1 MSYLSRSV
9 FSKLVNPAPGYEQVP
24 VIMKLLRYIRP
35 MADTLTRTTIG
46 ASCAVVGGAAANLY
60 LGRLEEI
67 RDIDVKV
74 CLPDMK
80 QHDEVVET
88 LVTFLARVLARPDI
102 AGSVGPYPTVPG
114 TVLDSAFSIESSDA
128 NERYSTLLREGP
140 FNLLVL
146 PHDVRDTQTRILVRG
161 RYPIGT
167 LPKRYHNAVQEY
179 KYMEFLDITIP
190 HAGCMRPIQVTLV
203 KGVPVLALHDLV
215 REQIVLLESPEF
227 RNGGRRVG
235 ERASKKERI
244 AALVEIMDAQHF
256 TPNNITR
263 LGDIL
268 NNSSSR

>member
-1 MSYLSRSV
+1 MSDLSRSV

-24 VIMKLLRYIRP
+24 VIMKLLKCIRP
-35 MADTLTRTTIG
+35 MADTLAHTSIG

-80 QHDEVVET
+80 QHDEVVKT
-88 LVTFLARVLARPDI
+88 LVTFLARVLARSDI
-102 AGSVGPYPTVPG
+102 AGSVGPYPTVSG
-114 TVLDSAFSIESSDA
+114 TELDSAFSIESSDA
-128 NERYSTLLREGP
+128 NERYSTPLREGP

-167 LPKRYHNAVQEY
+167 LPKRYRNAVQEY

-190 HAGCMRPIQVTLV
+190 HVDCMRPIPVTQV

-227 RNGGRRVG
+227 RNGGRRHA
-235 ERASKKERI
+235 EYESKKRRLIELTGLLTVPLSSPTER
-244 AALVEIMDAQHF
+244 
-256 TPNNITR
+256 
-263 LGDIL
+263 
-268 NNSSSR
+268 

>member
-9 FSKLVNPAPGYEQVP
+9 FSTLVHPGPGYEQVP

-35 MADTLTRTTIG
+35 MADTLTRTTNG

-67 RDIDVKV
+67 GDIDVMV

-114 TVLDSAFSIESSDA
+114 TVLDSAFQFESSVA
-128 NERYSTLLREGP
+128 NESFFKPLKEGP

-146 PHDVRDTQTRILVRG
+146 PQDVGDTQTRILVRG
-161 RYPIGT
+161 RYPIGRF
-167 LPKRYHNAVQEY
+167 PSGHY

-227 RNGGRRVG
+227 RKDGRRHA
-235 ERASKKERI
+235 EYESKKRRLIELTGLLTVPLSSPTERRV
-244 AALVEIMDAQHF
+244 L
-256 TPNNITR
+256 R
-263 LGDIL
+263 L
-268 NNSSSR
+268 

>member
-1 MSYLSRSV
+1 MSDLSRSV

-35 MADTLTRTTIG
+35 MADTLAHTSIG

-74 CLPDMK
+74 CVRDMK
-80 QHDEVVET
+80 QHDEVVKA
-88 LVTFLARVLARPDI
+88 LVIFLARVLARPAI

-167 LPKRYHNAVQEY
+167 LPKRYRNAVQEY

-190 HAGCMRPIQVTLV
+190 HVDCMRPIPVKLV

-227 RNGGRRVG
+227 RKDGRRHA
-235 ERASKKERI
+235 EYESKKRRLIELTGLLTVPLSSPTERRV
-244 AALVEIMDAQHF
+244 L
-256 TPNNITR
+256 R
-263 LGDIL
+263 L
-268 NNSSSR
+268 